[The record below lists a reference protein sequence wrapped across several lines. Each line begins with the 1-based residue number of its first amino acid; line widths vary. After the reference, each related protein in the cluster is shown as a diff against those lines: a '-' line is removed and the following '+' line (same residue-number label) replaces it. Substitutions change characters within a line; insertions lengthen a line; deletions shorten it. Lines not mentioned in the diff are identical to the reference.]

1 MVKTLLIDDQVLF
14 LEGLESLLGDLDE
27 DLRFDQAASLAGALE
42 HLARDT
48 PDLILLKLDRSVDSG
63 MDDLRAIRA
72 AAPDS
77 PLAVMGGDDNP
88 YLIDL
93 AMCAGAAGYLPKNC
107 DTFTL
112 LLALRRILAGGTF
125 MPGRFADAAPVGKP
139 VTSVIT
145 RQQAC
150 RDLSRRQTAILLCAI
165 GGRPNK
171 VIASDFGIAE
181 GTVKAHLSAAFK
193 VLGVRNRT
201 EAVFAAARLGLEPV
215 H

>member
-14 LEGLESLLGDLDE
+14 LEGLECLLGDLDQE
-27 DLRFDQAASLAGALE
+27 LRFDWAASLAGALE
-42 HLARDT
+42 YLAVDT
-48 PDLILLKLDRSVDSG
+48 PDLILLTMDRSGDVG

-72 AAPDS
+72 AAPES

-93 AMCAGAAGYLPKNC
+93 AMEAGADGYLPKNC
-107 DTFTL
+107 DRCTL
-112 LLALRRILAGGTF
+112 VMALRRILAGGTF
-125 MPGRFADAAPVGKP
+125 MPGRLPGAVPVGKP
-139 VTSVIT
+139 VTIANAP
-145 RQQAC
+145 QEAC

-165 GGRPNK
+165 GGQPNK

-193 VLGVRNRT
+193 VLGVHNRT
-201 EAVFAAARLGLEPV
+201 EAVFAAARLGLEPI